1 MRRTYVKSK
10 LHRVKVTDADLNY
23 IGSVSICPKL
33 MEAADLLKF
42 EFVHVNNLSNGAHWE
57 TYVIP
62 GSQGEICLNGPP
74 SRHFQKNDLV
84 VILGMVELEP
94 RDWCWHK
101 TVFVDDNNNC
111 IDIKKELIENPN

>member
-84 VILGMVELEP
+84 VVFNLIELEEGESAT
-94 RDWCWHK
+94 HK
-101 TVFVDDNNNC
+101 TVFVDDDNIYTEC
-111 IDIKKELIENPN
+111 KEGIIKS